1 MQEYRKNIL
10 CTRPVTVS
18 LVEEAG
24 SNGIAL
30 DIISFIETEAIE
42 NIEVQQEV
50 EQAAT
55 QLTTVVFTS
64 MNAVTAVTDI
74 LEGHIPDWNIYSI
87 GHKTKQLVEAY
98 FGNAAIAG
106 TADSALALAGLIV
119 EDDQAEEVFFF
130 CGDQRRHEL
139 PDKLEAYGISVN
151 EIIVYRTITVAQ
163 KIDKRYDGIL
173 FFSPSA
179 VGSFFEQNKLPE
191 QTIVFAIGNTTQQAI
206 RKYCSNEIILSRS
219 PAKEA
224 LVMQAI
230 KKFTS
235 H

>member
-30 DIISFIETEAIE
+30 DIVSFIETEAIE
-42 NIEVQQEV
+42 NVEVQQEV

-64 MNAVTAVTDI
+64 MNAVTVVTDI
-74 LEGHIPDWNIYSI
+74 LEGHIPDWNIYCV

-98 FGNAAIAG
+98 FGNGAIAG
-106 TADSALALAGLIV
+106 TADSAFALADLIV

-139 PDKLEAYGISVN
+139 PDKLKTYGISVN
-151 EIIVYRTITVAQ
+151 EVIVYRTRAVTQ
-163 KIDKRYDGIL
+163 KINKPYDGIL

-179 VGSFFEQNKLPE
+179 VASFFEQNRLPE

-206 RKYCSNEIILSRS
+206 RKYCNNEIILGRS
-219 PAKEA
+219 PAKDE